1 MDWKELEARIESRLE
16 NHLDFYPGKD
26 GLVAGFD
33 RRSGSPY
40 LTLAMLAAL
49 AGVGRGH
56 LRRWL
61 SRRHYRS
68 VPVHAPVSAQMTV
81 RRKQGVVGVQAIE
94 DALDH
99 FRSDYRAILSEMTTE
114 EYLCLIAGLELIDG
128 RRAKLRRL
136 AKVVGEVRDQ
146 LSPEELRIADSL
158 LEVCG

>member
-1 MDWKELEARIESRLE
+1 
-16 NHLDFYPGKD
+16 
-26 GLVAGFD
+26 V
-33 RRSGSPY
+33 
-40 LTLAMLAAL
+40 
-49 AGVGRGH
+49 
-56 LRRWL
+56 
-61 SRRHYRS
+61 
-68 VPVHAPVSAQMTV
+68 
-81 RRKQGVVGVQAIE
+81 IE